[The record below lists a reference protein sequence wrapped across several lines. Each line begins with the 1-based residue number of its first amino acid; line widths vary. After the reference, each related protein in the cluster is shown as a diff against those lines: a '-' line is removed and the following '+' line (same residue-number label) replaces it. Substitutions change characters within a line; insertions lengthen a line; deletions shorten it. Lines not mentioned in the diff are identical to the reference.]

1 MKMLSYEVQ
10 KLMLLLLKDKSCSFK
25 SQEIFNN
32 QQSFNRVVRILLRCK
47 WIRETL
53 FGNYEYGL
61 TLRGLDVAK
70 QIKVFMDS
78 T

>member
-1 MKMLSYEVQ
+1 MKMLSYEIQ
-10 KLMLLLLKDKSCSFK
+10 KLMLLLLRNKSCTFK

-32 QQSFNRVVRILLRCK
+32 QQSFNRVIRILLRCK

-61 TLRGLDVAK
+61 TLRGLDVANK
-70 QIKVFMDS
+70 LKEFMDA